1 MDVFRCVS
9 SVALVS
15 PCQMLHA
22 ATRALINNSSSSL
35 AWHSEHYAPQTL
47 LQILEHPVDLLILS
61 LHVHQADLLHGMR
74 LIKTLQ
80 FSHPTIRLIVV
91 LDVNIPYLVSRLQDW
106 GVKKVINMGLS
117 LAGWRTLLQV
127 ACHNTIC
134 RPDEWPD
141 ETQAIGRIPRLSPKE
156 SRVIGYLLE
165 GFSIPEIAALMQ
177 RSTKTVSQQKG
188 RALHKMGVS
197 NYAHLVAI
205 GSVLQYGLGDSTEIL
220 LSASVPPDGF
230 YEKMNCHFN

>member
-22 ATRALINNSSSSL
+22 ATRALINNSSSTL
-35 AWHSEHYAPQTL
+35 AWHREHYASHTL
-47 LQILEHPVDLLILS
+47 QQILEHPVDLLILS

-91 LDVNIPYLVSRLQDW
+91 LDVSIPYLISRLRDW
-106 GVKKVINMGLS
+106 GVSKVINMGLS
-117 LAGWRTLLQV
+117 LAGWKTLLQV
-127 ACHNTIC
+127 SSHSKTYH
-134 RPDEWPD
+134 PDESPE
-141 ETQAIGRIPRLSPKE
+141 ETQSLDRKPRLSPKE
-156 SRVIGYLLE
+156 LRVIGYLLE

-177 RSTKTVSQQKG
+177 RSTKTVSQQKV

-205 GSVLQYGLGDSTEIL
+205 GSLLQYGLGDSAEIL